1 MKCSLK
7 EPDTWTWKRQVAKNE
22 VRKYFFVWQFTN
34 ILQSGSATGMMLDH
48 LPTPTNDKHVH
59 ADFYNDFED
68 LFDDDDNTLA
78 RPRGTNDIGRQ

>member
-1 MKCSLK
+1 
-7 EPDTWTWKRQVAKNE
+7 
-22 VRKYFFVWQFTN
+22 
-34 ILQSGSATGMMLDH
+34 MMLDH